1 VLLDEIFVAFTVD
14 ECAFERGLEWGWPDL
29 VGRRCLKKCS
39 GRYALKDRMRTL
51 K

>member
-1 VLLDEIFVAFTVD
+1 VLLDEFFVIFTID
-14 ECAFERGLEWGWPDL
+14 ECVFERGLERGWPDL

-39 GRYALKDRMRTL
+39 GRYALRNRMRTL